1 MSGDHRTL
9 RRRKPGAPRLR
20 RRTPAQTASIAPQ
33 DTDVLTLLA
42 NEPHVAMRSGQVLF
56 AEGDPPKSMYVVKSG
71 TLRIRSGGVVYED
84 VERGGIVGEMALVEH
99 YPARSATVY
108 AMTDSELVAIDE
120 ARFLA
125 LVAEAPY
132 FALRVMQTLSRRLR
146 SMDVRYRPGPLI
158 AREPLEP

>member
-1 MSGDHRTL
+1 MIGNPRTSP
-9 RRRKPGAPRLR
+9 RRRPGVSATGGEPPEHVPAKPENGDI
-20 RRTPAQTASIAPQ
+20 IA
-33 DTDVLTLLA
+33 LLIR
-42 NEPHVAMRSGQVLF
+42 EPHIALASGQVLF
-56 AEGDPPKSMYVVKSG
+56 TEGDPPSSMYVVKSG
-71 TLRIRSGGVVYED
+71 TLRIRSGGVIYED
-84 VERGGIVGEMALVEH
+84 VELGGIVGEMALVEH

-108 AMTDSELVAIDE
+108 AMTDSELVAIVE

-158 AREPLEP
+158 AREPLD

>member
-9 RRRKPGAPRLR
+9 RPRRPGAPGR
-20 RRTPAQTASIAPQ
+20 RRRAPVQTTSVAPKNP
-33 DTDVLTLLA
+33 DVLTLLA
-42 NEPHVAMRSGQVLF
+42 DEPHVAMQSGQVLF

-125 LVAEAPY
+125 LIAETPY

-146 SMDVRYRPGPLI
+146 SMDLRYRPGPLI
-158 AREPLEP
+158 AREPFEP